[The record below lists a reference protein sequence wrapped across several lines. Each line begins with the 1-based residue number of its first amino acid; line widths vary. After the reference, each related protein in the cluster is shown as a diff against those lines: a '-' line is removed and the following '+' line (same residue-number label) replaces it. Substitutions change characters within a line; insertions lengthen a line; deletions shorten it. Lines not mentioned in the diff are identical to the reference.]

1 MELSWME
8 ASTKVSKTA
17 ALSMDMGMAKRTE
30 IGSVRSGRSQLF
42 ALPMEEAVR
51 VTEGTTW
58 LNLGQFELPAEKSNG
73 KITSLQLQVKA
84 ASLNCCISSG

>member
-17 ALSMDMGMAKRTE
+17 ALSMDVGMAKRTE

-42 ALPMEEAVR
+42 ALPMEE
-51 VTEGTTW
+51 G
-58 LNLGQFELPAEKSNG
+58 
-73 KITSLQLQVKA
+73 
-84 ASLNCCISSG
+84 C

>member
-17 ALSMDMGMAKRTE
+17 ALSMEMGMAKRTE

-42 ALPMEEAVR
+42 ALLMEE
-51 VTEGTTW
+51 G
-58 LNLGQFELPAEKSNG
+58 
-73 KITSLQLQVKA
+73 
-84 ASLNCCISSG
+84 C